1 MKQPGQTTPLTVRGK
16 LADPS
21 LWHQSGQEVKL
32 GCTTC
37 PELRQC
43 GGLRIEAPA
52 FSCMDLCCGN
62 PKTCRRY
69 VCPNQRRYSKLVNE
83 AGGLNLRPYKSRV
96 APMLALPDYVPCI
109 LDIGDFAGPL
119 PLPVVALSL
128 YALIDSK
135 TGLPRYD
142 SRHELL
148 ARFRIDPSA
157 RVVVT
162 ATGKDRNVE
171 RFWHV
176 FRAKKT
182 AEALRRLR
190 PALIA
195 TPNFSMH
202 ADTVRHDNLVS
213 MSRIVSC
220 FEEFAAAG
228 LPTAVHVNGRTPHD
242 FSRWVEYLNASPSI
256 YAVSYEMGTLGRSAP
271 RRAWHAQQLVTLAR
285 LVQRPLTLLLR
296 GGFQHIPELTG
307 AFARVIALDTSA
319 NMKAKFRQS
328 ARRVAGRLCWSPNP
342 TAEGQPIDELLLHNV
357 RVCGRSVRQLLRVH
371 SLHDTVDL
379 SIGSTTRCSTVPAY
393 SLLN

>member
-1 MKQPGQTTPLTVRGK
+1 MKQPRQTTQLTMHGK

-37 PELRQC
+37 PELRHC
-43 GGLRIEAPA
+43 GGLTIEAPA
-52 FSCMDLCCGN
+52 FSCMDLCCGD

-69 VCPNQRRYSKLVNE
+69 VCPQQRRYSKLVNE
-83 AGGLNLRPYKSRV
+83 AGGLDLRPYKGRV
-96 APMLALPDYVPCI
+96 APMLAIPDYVPCI
-109 LDIGDFAGPL
+109 LDIGDLAGPL
-119 PLPVVALSL
+119 PLPVVAVSL

-135 TGLPRYD
+135 SGLPRYD
-142 SRHELL
+142 SRRELL
-148 ARFRIDPSA
+148 ARFRIDPDA
-157 RVVVT
+157 RIIIT

-220 FEEFAAAG
+220 FEEFAAVG
-228 LPTAVHVNGRTPHD
+228 LPTAIHVNGRAPHD
-242 FSRWVEYLNASPSI
+242 FGRWIDYLNASPSV

-271 RRAWHAQQLVTLAR
+271 RRAWHAERLVALAR
-285 LVQRPLTLLLR
+285 SVERPLALLLR
-296 GGFQHIPELTG
+296 GGLNHLPELTA

-319 NMKAKFRQS
+319 NMKSKMRQS
-328 ARRVAGRLCWSPNP
+328 ARRVAGRLCWSPAP
-342 TAEGQPIDELLLHNV
+342 TPEGQPIDDLLLRNI
-357 RVCGRSVRQLLRVH
+357 RVCGRSVRQSLRVPA
-371 SLHDTVDL
+371 SADTVDRAQAEVTA
-379 SIGSTTRCSTVPAY
+379 GS
-393 SLLN
+393 LN